1 MNSKDLYFEPE
12 RLNNNMHTIAI
23 LNPVPITIPNN
34 TTKSTINYNLYL
46 SIVAV
51 GIIIAITL
59 KK

>member
-12 RLNNNMHTIAI
+12 RLNN
-23 LNPVPITIPNN
+23 NPVPITIPNN